1 MAKNMARLNGNGV
14 VVNVEWW
21 SDSTKDTETLISV
34 YDRPVAVGDSYDG
47 GKFYREGVEVLT
59 SLEEAQAEIADM
71 QNALNELG
79 VYQNG

>member
-1 MAKNMARLNGNGV
+1 MAKNMARLDGSGV

-21 SDSTKDTETLISV
+21 GDSTKDTETLISV
-34 YDRPVAVGDSYDG
+34 YDRPVAVGDLYDG
-47 GKFYREGVEVLT
+47 GKFYRNGAEVLT

>member
-1 MAKNMARLNGNGV
+1 MAKNMARLDNNI

-21 SDSTKDTETLISV
+21 GDSTEDTETLISV

-47 GKFYREGVEVLT
+47 GKFYRNGVEVLT

-71 QNALNELG
+71 TAALNTLG
-79 VYQNG
+79 VNVDG